1 MKIETAMKK
10 LNLAKPILKTWS
22 SESHFMSMILDMD
35 GAKDWIANNYVQMI
49 GQNIYGMQKTVFCF
63 FPKHDPFCI
72 DTNINVWNCCPFLE
86 TKYVSYNYV
95 KQNFEDIIEYLKKS
109 INQEYY
115 LYLFLKQSCLDV
127 KINKMDI
134 HKTFI
139 YGYDDE
145 KEQVLVADHYDNG
158 RYPL

>member
-63 FPKHDPFCI
+63 FPNMIRF
-72 DTNINVWNCCPFLE
+72 V
-86 TKYVSYNYV
+86 
-95 KQNFEDIIEYLKKS
+95 
-109 INQEYY
+109 
-115 LYLFLKQSCLDV
+115 
-127 KINKMDI
+127 
-134 HKTFI
+134 
-139 YGYDDE
+139 
-145 KEQVLVADHYDNG
+145 
-158 RYPL
+158 